1 MEKGRKGQE
10 PARAAITKH
19 HGMGDLNVEIASTPS
34 RRLEVQDQ
42 GVNNVSLL

>member
-19 HGMGDLNVEIASTPS
+19 HRMGDLNVEITSTLS
-34 RRLEVQDQ
+34 WRLEVQDQ
-42 GVNNVSLL
+42 GVNRISLL